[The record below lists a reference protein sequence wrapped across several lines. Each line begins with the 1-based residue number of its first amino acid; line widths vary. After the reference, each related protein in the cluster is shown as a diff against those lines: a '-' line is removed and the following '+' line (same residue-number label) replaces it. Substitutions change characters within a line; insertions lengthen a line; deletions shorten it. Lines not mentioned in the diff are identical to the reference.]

1 MIAPQIVPRTGVA
14 AAFASTPRKAE
25 PASAFKPSV
34 ITAMPRRKR
43 PTPPRMEI
51 IVAKTRPP
59 SGRHFINVP
68 VVRNHRESA
77 GVSGCDISAMLPP
90 NVTDRADAAHL
101 PKGLFTS
108 VAHGQ
113 AANQCWTSDYGGDMV
128 LRHRRPGCTCR
139 TASETSKPWEEA
151 VSACT
156 CLPGRPAGSIGTFTL
171 TALGRGE
178 KRQIRRQRQRSASK
192 CRPWIGR
199 RGSLSMI
206 TPQHGRWRV

>member
-51 IVAKTRPP
+51 IVAKTHPP
-59 SGRHFINVP
+59 SGRYFINAS
-68 VVRNHRESA
+68 VVRNRRESA
-77 GVSGCDISAMLPP
+77 GVFGCGISAMLPT
-90 NVTDRADAAHL
+90 NVTDSAEAAHL
-101 PKGLFTS
+101 PKGLSTL

-128 LRHRRPGCTCR
+128 LRHRRRGCTCR

-151 VSACT
+151 VSAARAHRDD
-156 CLPGRPAGSIGTFTL
+156 PPALSGHL
-171 TALGRGE
+171 
-178 KRQIRRQRQRSASK
+178 RSLRLA
-192 CRPWIGR
+192 GAR
-199 RGSLSMI
+199 RGKSEGSGSGVR
-206 TPQHGRWRV
+206 PNAGHGSGDTAVCR